1 MFTAS
6 MVIRRFTRT
15 FRLVLSPGLAC
26 GHHLAAVTC
35 CQMLH
40 IYIGTNTHSGWQPPS
55 ISLWICL
62 RPGPRAPSSYAQVSK
77 VLTSVPGKLKPDSAW
92 RTTNQ
97 LNTFRH
103 RVRAGC
109 LLSRCCAAMLPA
121 PTHGG
126 AMMTRLPSPTPPCH
140 RRHTDGLRRTQKLRA
155 DLLTV
160 IPRYLLLRHVGDSSS
175 GRATWRCGGRRVELE
190 NLSGAHG
197 GNDKPA
203 PVQSPKRGA
212 ARQASKRA
220 NQYLSCVYR
229 DNLSIFR
236 GLPRSG

>member
-1 MFTAS
+1 MHEA
-6 MVIRRFTRT
+6 
-15 FRLVLSPGLAC
+15 
-26 GHHLAAVTC
+26 
-35 CQMLH
+35 
-40 IYIGTNTHSGWQPPS
+40 
-55 ISLWICL
+55 
-62 RPGPRAPSSYAQVSK
+62 
-77 VLTSVPGKLKPDSAW
+77 
-92 RTTNQ
+92 
-97 LNTFRH
+97 TFRH
-103 RVRAGC
+103 RLRAGC

-140 RRHTDGLRRTQKLRA
+140 RRHTDGLRRTQKSRA

-203 PVQSPKRGA
+203 PVQSPNRGA

-220 NQYLSCVYR
+220 NQYLSVSTGST
-229 DNLSIFR
+229 NQLSNR
-236 GLPRSG
+236 LDSPGAAERVCSGTAQLGKHSSGLATMTTRHLQLRWSANGGNALAA